1 MEKIILLVGVI
12 LVLTPIQFLSM
23 QPIIKTDWRIIA
35 KERVEGLSNVQKEGP
50 SNSPKASSDQKV
62 FENLLIQCEI
72 LKDSNFKGFLLIIV
86 VCLISGLI
94 LLAFGSVGVYKK
106 YKYNQDAEV
115 DAQKTRAT

>member
-23 QPIIKTDWRIIA
+23 QPIIKIDWRIIA

-50 SNSPKASSDQKV
+50 SGSPKASSDQKV

-72 LKDSNFKGFLLIIV
+72 LKDSNFKGFMLFIV
-86 VCLISGLI
+86 VCLVSGLV
-94 LLAFGSVGVYKK
+94 LLVLGSVGIYKK
-106 YKYNQDAEV
+106 YKYNKGVSRDAS
-115 DAQKTRAT
+115 RP